1 MNLQENIHRIKEVM
15 AIIKESSDEEP
26 NVIRKMIDGIG
37 IQNTIKMVG
46 NYDLIRPYLKN
57 IDKINF
63 IKEKVKKIDEGGFG
77 LSEIGESPIFYSEN
91 DNELRQIEY
100 LSINRAYI
108 DIYATYSNAQHIGDI
123 RIEYEKL
130 PEDITNDIFKM
141 LLNK

>member
-1 MNLQENIHRIKEVM
+1 MNLHENIHRIKEVM

-63 IKEKVKKIDEGGFG
+63 IKEKVKKIEKSGFG

-108 DIYATYSNAQHIGDI
+108 DIYSTYINTQHIGDI

-130 PEDITNDIFKM
+130 PEDIVNDIFKM

>member
-1 MNLQENIHRIKEVM
+1 MNLHENIHRIKEVM

-26 NVIRKMIDGIG
+26 NVIRKMIDEIG

-46 NYDLIRPYLKN
+46 NYDVIRPYLKN

-63 IKEKVKKIDEGGFG
+63 IKEKVKKINKAGFG

-100 LSINRAYI
+100 LSMDRAYI
-108 DIYATYSNAQHIGDI
+108 DIYATYTDYYIGDI

-130 PEDITNDIFKM
+130 PEDIMNDIFKM
-141 LLNK
+141 LLDN

>member
-1 MNLQENIHRIKEVM
+1 M

-63 IKEKVKKIDEGGFG
+63 IKDFRTKVI
-77 LSEIGESPIFYSEN
+77 IYNYIFFFYFLYS
-91 DNELRQIEY
+91 L
-100 LSINRAYI
+100 
-108 DIYATYSNAQHIGDI
+108 
-123 RIEYEKL
+123 
-130 PEDITNDIFKM
+130 
-141 LLNK
+141 

>member
-1 MNLQENIHRIKEVM
+1 M

-26 NVIRKMIDGIG
+26 NVIRKMIDEIG

-46 NYDLIRPYLKN
+46 NYDVIRPYLKN

-63 IKEKVKKIDEGGFG
+63 IKEKVKKINKAGFG

-100 LSINRAYI
+100 LSMDRAYI
-108 DIYATYSNAQHIGDI
+108 DIYATYTDYYIGDI

-130 PEDITNDIFKM
+130 PEDIMNDIFKM
-141 LLNK
+141 LLDN

>member
-15 AIIKESSDEEP
+15 AIIKESSNEEH
-26 NVIRKMIDGIG
+26 NVIRKMIDDIG

-46 NYDLIRPYLKN
+46 NYDLIRPYLNN

-63 IKEKVKKIDEGGFG
+63 IKEKVKKINKGGFG

-108 DIYATYSNAQHIGDI
+108 DVYATYSNTHIGDI